1 MIAAIHQPQYLPW
14 LPYCAKASSCDV
26 FVYLDTVQF
35 QKNGV
40 QNRNRIKTAQGAQW
54 LTVPVN
60 ARLDQRIRE
69 TLIADQRWPKKH
81 IASIQQNY
89 ARAPFL
95 ALFNEG
101 LRPILEQPR
110 ANLAELNIATTE
122 WLFGCLG
129 IESKRMR
136 ASELDATAAR
146 DDMVISLCKEVGA
159 TIYLSGQGAKSYQDK
174 DKFRAQGI
182 ELRYHEYHNEPYR
195 QCHSEAGFVSGISAL
210 DLILN
215 VGPQAR
221 EVMLAGERV

>member
-14 LPYCAKASSCDV
+14 LPYCAKASGCDV

-60 ARLDQRIRE
+60 TYLDQRIRE
-69 TLIADQRWPKKH
+69 TLIAGQRWSKKH

-136 ASELDATAAR
+136 ASELDAIGVR

-174 DKFRAQGI
+174 DKFRAEGI
-182 ELRYHEYHNEPYR
+182 ELRYYEYHNQPYR
-195 QCHSEAGFVSGISAL
+195 QCHDEAGFVSGISAL

>member
-14 LPYCAKASSCDV
+14 LPYCAKASGCDV

-60 ARLDQRIRE
+60 THLDQRIRE
-69 TLIADQRWPKKH
+69 TPIAGQRWSKKH

-129 IESKRMR
+129 IESKRLR
-136 ASELDATAAR
+136 ASELDAIGVR

-182 ELRYHEYHNEPYR
+182 ELRYHEYRNQPYR
-195 QCHSEAGFVSGISAL
+195 QCHNEAGFVSDISAL

-221 EVMLAGERV
+221 EVMLAGEQV